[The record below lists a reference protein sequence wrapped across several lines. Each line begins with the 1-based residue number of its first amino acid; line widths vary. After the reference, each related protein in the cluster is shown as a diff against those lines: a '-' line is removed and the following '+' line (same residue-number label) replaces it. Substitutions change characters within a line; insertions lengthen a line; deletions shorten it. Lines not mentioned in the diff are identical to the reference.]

1 MELEIKETPDTTVV
15 FSSPEGGAVAML
27 TPNINEDY
35 FVFRV
40 KLSDTQAV
48 LGFEKFG
55 TVGIGF
61 AQEEDWN
68 TNLPYTC
75 KTQQILDHIRHNKGD
90 ESISDDDVFAAIE
103 MVQRAAARFKGDR

>member
-15 FSSPEGGAVAML
+15 FDTPKGVVML
-27 TPNINEDY
+27 TPSIGEDY
-35 FVFRV
+35 FIFRV

-75 KTQQILDHIRHNKGD
+75 SAQEILDHIRHNKGD
-90 ESISDDDVFAAIE
+90 DAISDDDVLEAIE
-103 MVQRAAARFKGDR
+103 LVQAAARRFKERP